1 MRALNRLWLRLRE
14 MTGEADY
21 ARYCDHVRRRHPERP
36 LPSAKEFYLARMQ
49 EKYSRPS
56 RCC

>member
-1 MRALNRLWLRLRE
+1 MRYLRLLRKILAE
-14 MTGEADY
+14 VTGEADY
-21 ARYCDHVRRRHPERP
+21 ARYCDHLRARHPERR
-36 LPSAKEFYLARMQ
+36 LPTEREFYLARLE